1 MCFCIKI
8 VDFIIFKLLL
18 PDQIWNL
25 PATVL
30 LVAGY
35 RARNW
40 ERAAVKKTS
49 VWREIQ
55 MYKNDSHNKYCYV
68 FETKIGRPDFRVSFK
83 NLKIM
88 KGVFFILS

>member
-18 PDQIWNL
+18 PDQIWNP

-49 VWREIQ
+49 EWRQYGAKIQ
-55 MYKNDSHNKYCYV
+55 NGDSHNKYCYV
-68 FETKIGRPDFRVSFK
+68 FETKIGCPDFSPPNF
-83 NLKIM
+83 
-88 KGVFFILS
+88 